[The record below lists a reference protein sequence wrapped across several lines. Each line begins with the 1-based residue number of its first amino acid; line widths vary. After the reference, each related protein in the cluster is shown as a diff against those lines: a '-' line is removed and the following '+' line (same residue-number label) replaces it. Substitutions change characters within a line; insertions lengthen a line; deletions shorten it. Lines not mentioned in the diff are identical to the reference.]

1 MVCDLLRGR
10 ANTHSSMHYEYEKFN
25 SFMTEILVLWD
36 LQTWNRTLVYCYQ
49 VQFIL
54 LISSLFGCFLL
65 LCELE
70 VNSCGRLIYDTTCF
84 LLCFY
89 FVMPL
94 LKDCKCILS
103 LFFLNLLDKNK
114 LGFYIYLMIDS
125 LGMGFKL

>member
-10 ANTHSSMHYEYEKFN
+10 ANTHTSMHYEYEKFN
-25 SFMTEILVLWD
+25 SFMTEILV
-36 LQTWNRTLVYCYQ
+36 QEIFKHECVVRTWVYCYQ

-54 LISSLFGCFLL
+54 LILSLFGRFLL
-65 LCELE
+65 LSELE

-103 LFFLNLLDKNK
+103 LFFLNLLDKSK
-114 LGFYIYLMIDS
+114 FGSCICLDWFTSHGF
-125 LGMGFKL
+125 

>member
-10 ANTHSSMHYEYEKFN
+10 ANTHTSMHYEYEKFN
-25 SFMTEILVLWD
+25 SFMTEILVHEIFKHECIVTKYNLF
-36 LQTWNRTLVYCYQ
+36 Y
-49 VQFIL
+49 
-54 LISSLFGCFLL
+54 SSWFFFGCFLL

-103 LFFLNLLDKNK
+103 LFFLNLLDKSK
-114 LGFYIYLMIDS
+114 LGSCICLMIDS
-125 LGMGFKL
+125 LGVRFK